1 LRSIAE
7 TTNGTEALTLL
18 IMKVVSSCLHHDAWS
33 NRGLA
38 LLEAMDRVPL
48 LEVLRTLSDFGLQ
61 DRLEDAL
68 RWRLTQILGSPFA
81 PQPAKL
87 KKPARKMVKPPTEG
101 HVGRGYGN
109 AKG

>member
-38 LLEAMDRVPL
+38 LLEAMD
-48 LEVLRTLSDFGLQ
+48 LSAKSHFTERFFSRRIGD
-61 DRLEDAL
+61 
-68 RWRLTQILGSPFA
+68 GSPDSLA
-81 PQPAKL
+81 A
-87 KKPARKMVKPPTEG
+87 AR
-101 HVGRGYGN
+101 HL
-109 AKG
+109 